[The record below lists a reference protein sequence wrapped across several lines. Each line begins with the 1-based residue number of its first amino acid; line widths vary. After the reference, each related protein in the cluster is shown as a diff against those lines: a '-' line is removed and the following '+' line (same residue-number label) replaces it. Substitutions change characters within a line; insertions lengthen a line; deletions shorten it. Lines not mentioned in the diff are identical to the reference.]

1 MGVVTTEAAAARP
14 TASAYSIFFHK
25 ALTRLGKKIKRSG
38 ERFGLSHDECCHREE
53 SFYVPDAPANSGLHA
68 EKQHGIS
75 GVGN

>member
-1 MGVVTTEAAAARP
+1 MSVVTEAAAARP

-53 SFYVPDAPANSGLHA
+53 GFYVPDAPASGLHA
-68 EKQHGIS
+68 KKQHRDFGCW
-75 GVGN
+75 